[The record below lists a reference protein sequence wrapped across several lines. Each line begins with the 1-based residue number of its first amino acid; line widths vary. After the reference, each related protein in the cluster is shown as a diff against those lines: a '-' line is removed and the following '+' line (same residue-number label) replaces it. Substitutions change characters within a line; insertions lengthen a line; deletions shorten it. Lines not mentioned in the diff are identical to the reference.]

1 MFGSLLICSPPL
13 FFRFA
18 SWVFFVLD
26 FVSGGGGDWHLSE
39 GGEKDGG
46 KGKQG
51 KGKKEGRKQH
61 EENLKTKNAC
71 PPRAP

>member
-1 MFGSLLICSPPL
+1 MFGSLLICSPPFFLDLRLGCFL
-13 FFRFA
+13 F
-18 SWVFFVLD
+18 WIL
-26 FVSGGGGDWHLSE
+26 GGGGWHLSE

-51 KGKKEGRKQH
+51 KGKKEGRKQR